1 MNQQPPRPE
10 PSAAQPAANKLSAG
24 SVPVAGSPNPVS
36 STTGA
41 ATEAVAPAPA
51 ATEVPATVGAP
62 TVGAPTG
69 KILDWAILR
78 RLYSFIGPYQ
88 GRFYL
93 LVGIIMLSACLAPVT
108 PLLIRYTI
116 DNVIASGK
124 GDQLITMLM
133 IMIGVLLVQALV
145 QFSNTYLSGWLGQYV
160 IRDVRVQLYRKI
172 LQLRLKFFDNTPIG
186 RLVTRAISDI
196 ETLADVFSQGMAA
209 IAGDILQLV
218 LVIAVMLYTD
228 WRLALISLSTIP
240 VMLISTYVFKEKI
253 KVSFNQVRTA
263 VANLNS
269 FVQEHIT
276 GMNIVQIFGSERI
289 EAEKFRE
296 INKEHRD
303 ANIRSIWY
311 YSIYFPVADIIS
323 AVAVGMVVWYGA
335 RQVLLTDVSF
345 GTITAFIMFINLF
358 FRPIRQLAD
367 RFNTLQMGI
376 VSTDRIIKLL
386 DSDEFTVNEGTHVP
400 ETLGGDVTFDKVW
413 FAYNDEDWVLRDISF
428 RVSAGETVAF
438 VGATGAGKSS
448 IINLLS
454 RFYDINKGS
463 ITIDGVDVHQYE
475 LGALRRHI
483 GVVLQ
488 DVFLFS
494 DTIANNITLG
504 DERISR
510 EKMVEAAKLVG
521 VHDFIERLPGG
532 YDYNVQERGATLSVG
547 QRQLI
552 SFVRA
557 MVQDPKIIVL
567 DEATSS
573 VDTETEEMIQ
583 AAIDKLMKGRT
594 AIVIAHRLSTIQ
606 KADNIIVVDKGRIV
620 EQGTHDELLRKEGAY
635 ANLYQMQYK
644 EMA

>member
-1 MNQQPPRPE
+1 
-10 PSAAQPAANKLSAG
+10 
-24 SVPVAGSPNPVS
+24 
-36 STTGA
+36 
-41 ATEAVAPAPA
+41 
-51 ATEVPATVGAP
+51 VPAS
-62 TVGAPTG
+62 G
-69 KILDWAILR
+69 KIFDWAVLR
-78 RLYSFIGPYQ
+78 RLYGFIGPYQ

-116 DNVIASGK
+116 DDVIASGK
-124 GDQLITMLM
+124 GDQLLTMLM
-133 IMIGVLLVQALV
+133 IMIGVLVVQALV
-145 QFSNTYLSGWLGQYV
+145 QFLNTYLSGWLGQYV

-218 LVIAVMLYTD
+218 LVIAVMVYTD

-253 KVSFNQVRTA
+253 KVSFNEVRTA

-276 GMNIVQIFGSERI
+276 GMNIVQIFGSEKI
-289 EAEKFRE
+289 EAEKFRD
-296 INKEHRD
+296 INKDHRD

-386 DSDEFTVNEGTHVP
+386 DSNEFTVNDGTLVP
-400 ETLGGDVTFDKVW
+400 KTLRGDVNFDNVW

-428 RVSAGETVAF
+428 RVNAGETVAF

-454 RFYDINKGS
+454 RFYDINKGE
-463 ITIDGVDVHQYE
+463 ITIDGIDVHQYE
-475 LGALRRHI
+475 LGELRRNI

-583 AAIDKLMKGRT
+583 DAIDKLMKGRT

-620 EQGTHDELLRKEGAY
+620 EQGTHDELLQQAGAY